1 MRKCFQSLYT
11 RCKEFI
17 NFSWISSMVSRHNN
31 VLMIGWEYPPNNS
44 GGLGVACQGMTEA
57 LAGANTQIY
66 FTLPYNIQKQIKHMK
81 MLNCYDPA
89 WQTDPSQPP
98 FLAYASAV
106 KKKTSKQVTAADLS
120 TLPRSEIEMKVDRY
134 ADLVSEQTKSLSSD
148 YDIIHAHDWMSFPAG
163 IKVKDETKKPLVAHV
178 HSSEYDRIPNGGGS
192 DYIIRTERDGMR
204 AADKIIA
211 VSYYTKKLLV
221 DKYNIDAKKI
231 EVVYNGLTTFSS
243 KVDKGSH
250 HFASKRPVVVF
261 MGRLTMQKG
270 ADYFIEVAKQ
280 VIEQKA
286 STLFILAGRGDMYH
300 ELLFKTAASGL
311 SASVLFSGFVRGK
324 QKAKLLNRA
333 DVFIMP
339 SLSEPFGL
347 VAIEAAHHKI
357 PVIISKNSGVGE
369 IMKGS
374 IPVDFWDIKKMSETV
389 VKLLEDKG
397 YSEQTVKDQLSD
409 LKNVGWDQS
418 AKQIKDVY
426 NKTVSA

>member
-1 MRKCFQSLYT
+1 
-11 RCKEFI
+11 
-17 NFSWISSMVSRHNN
+17 
-31 VLMIGWEYPPNNS
+31 
-44 GGLGVACQGMTEA
+44 
-57 LAGANTQIY
+57 
-66 FTLPYNIQKQIKHMK
+66 
-81 MLNCYDPA
+81 
-89 WQTDPSQPP
+89 
-98 FLAYASAV
+98 
-106 KKKTSKQVTAADLS
+106 
-120 TLPRSEIEMKVDRY
+120 MKVDRY
-134 ADLVSEQTKSLSSD
+134 ADLVSEQTKGISD
-148 YDIIHAHDWMSFPAG
+148 NYDIIHAHDWMSFPAG
-163 IKVKDETKKPLVAHV
+163 IKVKDQTKKPLVAHV

-221 DKYNIDAKKI
+221 DKYNIDSKKI
-231 EVVYNGLTTFSS
+231 EVVYNGLTTFST

-374 IPVDFWDIKKMSETV
+374 IPVDFWDIEKMSETV

-409 LKNVGWDQS
+409 LKKVGWDQS